1 MPEVGENVTE
11 KEFESNKVADMKIIE
26 NDQSIESVEEA
37 FEVLRRYFKECEMNN
52 IPLNSGEPYYIEKWS
67 EEFYS

>member
-1 MPEVGENVTE
+1 
-11 KEFESNKVADMKIIE
+11 MKIIE